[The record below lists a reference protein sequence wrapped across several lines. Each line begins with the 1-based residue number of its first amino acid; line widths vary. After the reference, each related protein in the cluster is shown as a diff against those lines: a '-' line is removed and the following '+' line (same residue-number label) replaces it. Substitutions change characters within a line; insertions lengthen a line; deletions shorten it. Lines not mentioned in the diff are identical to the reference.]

1 MNRIIL
7 VFTSLLISISA
18 FAQVDGNYNYSL
30 GVKGY
35 SMMQLPKILQQTNAD
50 DYTKMWLNGGIIK
63 INDNQMA
70 FRISGHYFNKKD
82 FTFNNQC
89 DNCESATGTLSDYSI
104 KLGFEKNFNY
114 SIVQPYFGAD
124 FGFRSN
130 SFKGDITRLNAA
142 NINAMPYSTVATKNG
157 GTLSPILGLK
167 INVARQVSIFAESSI
182 DFYYSYERQETV
194 QNDANS
200 TRTFAK
206 YSKFESLL
214 NPVSVGLQIHLV
226 GKN

>member
-1 MNRIIL
+1 MNRLTTVIVLLL
-7 VFTSLLISISA
+7 VSISA
-18 FAQVDGNYNYSL
+18 FAQVDGNYNYSI
-30 GVKGY
+30 GIRAY
-35 SMMQLPKILQQTNAD
+35 NMAQMPQILQQTNTD
-50 DYTKMWLNGGIIK
+50 DYTNMWLNGGIIRF
-63 INDNQMA
+63 NDNQMA
-70 FRISGHYFNKKD
+70 FRISGHYLYKRD

-89 DNCESATGTLSDYSI
+89 DNCESAKGSLSDYAI

-114 SIVQPYFGAD
+114 SVIQPYFAAD
-124 FGFRSN
+124 FGF
-130 SFKGDITRLNAA
+130 KA
-142 NINAMPYSTVATKNG
+142 NNFRGNIQPANTTVKFPYSASASKRGAVFG
-157 GTLSPILGLK
+157 PVLGLK
-167 INVARQVSIFAESSI
+167 INVVRQISIFAESSI

-194 QNDANS
+194 LNDAAS

>member
-7 VFTSLLISISA
+7 IFTSLLISVSA

-35 SMMQLPKILQQTNAD
+35 SMMQLPKILQQTNTD
-50 DYTKMWLNGGIIK
+50 DYVTMWLNGGIIK

-70 FRISGHYFNKKD
+70 FRISGHYFSKKD

-89 DNCESATGTLSDYSI
+89 DNCENARGNLSDYSI

-130 SFKGDITRLNAA
+130 NFRGDVARLNAA
-142 NINAMPYSTVATKNG
+142 SLNSPYSTVASKNG
-157 GTLSPILGLK
+157 GTLTPILGLK
-167 INVARQVSIFAESSI
+167 INVANQVSIFAESSI

-214 NPVSVGLQIHLV
+214 NPVSVGIQIHLV

>member
-7 VFTSLLISISA
+7 VFTFLLTSISA

-35 SMMQLPKILQQTNAD
+35 SLMQLPKILQQTNTD
-50 DYTKMWLNGGIIK
+50 DYTSMWLNGGIIK

-70 FRISGHYFNKKD
+70 FRISGHYYSNKD
-82 FTFNNQC
+82 FKFNNQC
-89 DNCESATGTLSDYSI
+89 DNCENATGNLNDYSI

-130 SFKGDITRLNAA
+130 NFKGDIARFNTASLNS
-142 NINAMPYSTVATKNG
+142 PYTTVASKNG
-157 GTLSPILGLK
+157 GTLTPILGLK
-167 INVARQVSIFAESSI
+167 INVAKQVSIFAESSI

>member
-7 VFTSLLISISA
+7 VFTFLLTSISA

-35 SMMQLPKILQQTNAD
+35 SMMQLPKILQQTNNDA
-50 DYTKMWLNGGIIK
+50 YTNMWLNGGIIK

-70 FRISGHYFNKKD
+70 FRISGHYYSNKD
-82 FTFNNQC
+82 FKFNNQC
-89 DNCESATGTLSDYSI
+89 DNCENATGNLNDYSI

-114 SIVQPYFGAD
+114 SVVQPYFGAD

-130 SFKGDITRLNAA
+130 NFKGDITRLNTASL
-142 NINAMPYSTVATKNG
+142 NSPYTAVASKNG
-157 GTLSPILGLK
+157 GTLTPILGLK
-167 INVARQVSIFAESSI
+167 INVAKQVSIFAESSI